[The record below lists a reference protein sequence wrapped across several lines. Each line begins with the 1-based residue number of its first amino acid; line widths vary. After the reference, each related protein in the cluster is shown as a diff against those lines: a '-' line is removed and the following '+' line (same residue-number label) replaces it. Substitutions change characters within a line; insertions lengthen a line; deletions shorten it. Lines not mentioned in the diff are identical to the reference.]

1 MLSTIARWLFQ
12 LPSKLFRL
20 AFKNRLRVFIFFML
34 VAMGIFSAK
43 RYLLAHQH
51 DDELVTATP
60 ADYNRIIK
68 RKMPLREAREQ
79 CGGPLHDNAGQPW
92 PTSAGYLHK
101 PKRRASG
108 NLRRLTL
115 DNQHNLFAVL
125 VKLET
130 PAAPQQ
136 LADVFIPTAGNFD
149 VKVSLAEEHV
159 LKIKEINSGCIYLS
173 RPFTLDRNSD
183 QPMSLK
189 LQTGSGMPFQ
199 SISDREF

>member
-1 MLSTIARWLFQ
+1 MLSTIARWLFH
-12 LPSKLFRL
+12 LPSKLFGL

-51 DDELVTATP
+51 DDELVIATP

-108 NLRRLTL
+108 NLHRLTL
-115 DNQHNLFAVL
+115 DNQHNPFAVL

-130 PAAPQQ
+130 PAEPQQ
-136 LADVFIPTAGNFD
+136 LAEVFIPAAGNFD
-149 VKVSLAEEHV
+149 VRVSLAEEYV
-159 LKIKEINSGCIYLS
+159 LKIKEINSGCIFLS

-189 LQTGSGMPFQ
+189 LQTGSSMPFQ